1 YPLKSNVGRRSCNPI
16 SSSVAWLQRGCGT
29 CGLTFAQK
37 PYSDACNASQKL
49 RGRWSVNVKCVIDLI
64 DLKPYFQGTARRNGA
79 PCDFDTGFPYA
90 PVTRNASS
98 LVASAMVNPS
108 T

>member
-1 YPLKSNVGRRSCNPI
+1 MVGRRSPPRPI
-16 SSSVAWLQRGCGT
+16 RPSAAWLQRGCGPS
-29 CGLTFAQK
+29 GLTLAQK

-49 RGRWSVNVKCVIDLI
+49 FGRWSVNVKRVIDLI
-64 DLKPYFQGTARRNGA
+64 DLNPYFHGTASRSGA
-79 PCDFDTGFPYA
+79 PIDLATGLPYA

-98 LVASAMVNPS
+98 LVASAIVSPS